1 MKQEKWLNII
11 SILFIIFI
19 LLPLIF
25 NLFGYKNIEG
35 AIGSG
40 GQNENSV
47 QLTKNIGL
55 NNSTQLP
62 LYKTLNDISNNA
74 ISVSPSN
81 FPYDKIFIP
90 INMNIINTIIIHEW
104 WPNDIPFV
112 VKQFKDMS
120 PPIGAQ
126 YYDNDVSIVFY
137 MDIYGNS
144 YNLIP
149 PRVINNA
156 LNPNILTNQQELIGI
171 NPTNNEF
178 NMDFPEMYNN
188 IDSKLTQILKKIN

>member
-1 MKQEKWLNII
+1 
-11 SILFIIFI
+11 
-19 LLPLIF
+19 
-25 NLFGYKNIEG
+25 
-35 AIGSG
+35 
-40 GQNENSV
+40 
-47 QLTKNIGL
+47 
-55 NNSTQLP
+55 
-62 LYKTLNDISNNA
+62 
-74 ISVSPSN
+74 
-81 FPYDKIFIP
+81 
-90 INMNIINTIIIHEW
+90 MNIINTIIIPEW

-156 LNPNILTNQQELIGI
+156 LNPNILTNQQEVIGI